1 MTDPAAEGTL
11 WRRPPLPMILACVA
25 LIGLAE
31 AAGGAMVKF
40 KWPIANMA
48 RELML
53 RRPAVHGLV
62 GVREVDEE
70 VLDKLKQ
77 AIDAQLRLFHL
88 HAEGMGLV
96 ILTGAMIVATVVP
109 ASPLQRWLYWLLG
122 LGALYPLGYLA
133 APAFIIPLGLE
144 RGKRVAEVLFWI
156 PFGGAVIV
164 AMWVLTGWLA
174 REMWRRHRTPLRPAG
189 DDGEAG
195 AR

>member
-1 MTDPAAEGTL
+1 MTDPETEGTL
-11 WRRPPLPMILACVA
+11 WRRPPLPIILACA
-25 LIGLAE
+25 ILIALAE
-31 AAGGAMVKF
+31 AGGGAMVKF
-40 KWPIANMA
+40 KWPIANTA

-96 ILTGAMIVATVVP
+96 ILLGAMIVATVVP

-122 LGALYPLGYLA
+122 LGALYPFGYLA

-144 RGKRVAEVLFWI
+144 RGKEVAEILFWI

-164 AMWVLTGWLA
+164 AMWVLAGWLA
-174 REMWRRHRTPLRPAG
+174 REMWRRHRTGLRPAG
-189 DDGEAG
+189 DDGQAG
-195 AR
+195 AP